1 MALLL
6 SVPLSGHPM
15 QSPSIGMLISDMVVI
30 LTDMSLA
37 WMGDTL
43 SPAAKMTA
51 RQKANARLRP
61 SIPEYY
67 SAGDDFSI
75 RRDATRRRIGSR

>member
-1 MALLL
+1 
-6 SVPLSGHPM
+6 
-15 QSPSIGMLISDMVVI
+15 
-30 LTDMSLA
+30 MSLA

-43 SPAAKMTA
+43 SPAANMTA